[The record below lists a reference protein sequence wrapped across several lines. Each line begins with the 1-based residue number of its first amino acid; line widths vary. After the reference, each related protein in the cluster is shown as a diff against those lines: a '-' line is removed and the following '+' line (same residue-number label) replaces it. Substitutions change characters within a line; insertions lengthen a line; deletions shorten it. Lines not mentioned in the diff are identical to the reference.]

1 MSTHLSG
8 AQLEGRTVYASD
20 GEKLG
25 KVDSVL
31 EDDTGTAQY
40 VEVKTGWFGS
50 RRHTIPVHG
59 LTESGDD
66 LTSAYTKEQLESAP
80 TFDEG
85 EEIDYDRERAIG
97 SHYGTDTRE
106 WDDRRDAWL
115 AGEDLSRGPTPE
127 TRHPAGYVEG
137 RDLAE
142 DGSRRGE
149 TGGLDD
155 VRDTTQG
162 PTPETRQVMRL
173 TDDDPAA
180 AGQPSSDRRT
190 RGDVGGNQDRD
201 LEFADRDR
209 DEQLAAGAGAGE
221 GYDTSGPITDEA
233 MTRSE
238 EELRVGTREREAGR
252 VRLRKR
258 VETEPV
264 SETVTTRHET
274 ARVEREP
281 ITDANV
287 DRAMSGPEISEEEH
301 EMRLTAEEA
310 VVEKQT
316 VPKER
321 VRLEKDVVEEDET
334 ITDELRKERIEA
346 EGDIDEG
353 GRGRA

>member
-1 MSTHLSG
+1 MALARGRRVPSRTGHATEEGRMSTHLSG

-142 DGSRRGE
+142 DDSRRGE

-162 PTPETRQVMRL
+162 PTPETRQAMRL
-173 TDDDPAA
+173 TDDDSAA
-180 AGQPSSDRRT
+180 AGQPSADGAPAATSAATRT
-190 RGDVGGNQDRD
+190 G
-201 LEFADRDR
+201 
-209 DEQLAAGAGAGE
+209 
-221 GYDTSGPITDEA
+221 TSSS
-233 MTRSE
+233 R
-238 EELRVGTREREAGR
+238 
-252 VRLRKR
+252 
-258 VETEPV
+258 
-264 SETVTTRHET
+264 T
-274 ARVEREP
+274 A
-281 ITDANV
+281 
-287 DRAMSGPEISEEEH
+287 
-301 EMRLTAEEA
+301 TATSSSPPA
-310 VVEKQT
+310 
-316 VPKER
+316 P
-321 VRLEKDVVEEDET
+321 
-334 ITDELRKERIEA
+334 
-346 EGDIDEG
+346 
-353 GRGRA
+353 GRGRATTPPARPPTRR